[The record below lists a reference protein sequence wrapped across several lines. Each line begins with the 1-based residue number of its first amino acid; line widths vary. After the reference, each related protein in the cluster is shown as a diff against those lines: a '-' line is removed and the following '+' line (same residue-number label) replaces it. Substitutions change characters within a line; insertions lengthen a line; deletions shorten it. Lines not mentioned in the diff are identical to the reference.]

1 MSDMKRW
8 RHLIVAIGLVPSI
21 SVYVMACLYI
31 SGFVVGL
38 HWASDLAFFICA
50 GLVWLY
56 PAALVVRWL
65 AVTESRA
72 RVCTIS
78 HSRMLVTIRS

>member
-8 RHLIVAIGLVPSI
+8 RHLIVAIGLLPSI

-65 AVTESRA
+65 ADTES
-72 RVCTIS
+72 
-78 HSRMLVTIRS
+78 

>member
-21 SVYVMACLYI
+21 SVYVMGCLYI

-38 HWASDLAFFICA
+38 HWVSDLAFFICA

-65 AVTESRA
+65 AVTES
-72 RVCTIS
+72 
-78 HSRMLVTIRS
+78 

>member
-1 MSDMKRW
+1 MKRW

-21 SVYVMACLYI
+21 SVYVMACLYV
-31 SGFVVGL
+31 SGFVVGF
-38 HWASDLAFFICA
+38 HWVSDLAFFICA

-65 AVTESRA
+65 AVAES
-72 RVCTIS
+72 
-78 HSRMLVTIRS
+78 